1 MAHRFD
7 PRHLAHLDSPLRRL
21 LLPPRR
27 ILERIGLARGD
38 ILLDIGAGSGF
49 FSFPAADIVGPGGFV
64 YAIDIA
70 SAAVELLDGKRK
82 ALGASN
88 VEARLS
94 MNEDLGMEPGSG
106 TVALLCTVLHEVED
120 KAAMLLSINR
130 ALRNGGTLAVV
141 EFRKGALI
149 PGPRDSERIGKEEM
163 RGLFEAAGYGNAK
176 IEDLNAWFYLAAAKK
191 AQAMEIRA

>member
-21 LLPPRR
+21 LMPPRR
-27 ILERIGLARGD
+27 ILKRIGLARGD

-49 FSFPAADIVGPGGFV
+49 FSFPAADIVGPEGFV
-64 YAIDIA
+64 YAIDIE
-70 SAAVELLDGKRK
+70 SAAVLLLDGKRE

-88 VEARLS
+88 IEARLS
-94 MNEDLGMEPGSG
+94 TNEDLGMAPGSG

-141 EFRKGALI
+141 EFKKGALI

-191 AQAMEIRA
+191 AQAMEIQA